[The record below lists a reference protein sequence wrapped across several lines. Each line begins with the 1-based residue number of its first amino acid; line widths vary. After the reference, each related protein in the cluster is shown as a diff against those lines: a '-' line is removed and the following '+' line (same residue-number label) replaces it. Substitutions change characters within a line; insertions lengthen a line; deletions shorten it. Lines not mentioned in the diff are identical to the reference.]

1 MLKRLKSVSMLLF
14 LGTFS
19 TGTKFLLLQL
29 PKLTLLLSYNKMKHV
44 KVL

>member
-19 TGTKFLLLQL
+19 TGTISAVTA

>member
-19 TGTKFLLLQL
+19 TGTISAVTASEVNSSAIVQQNE
-29 PKLTLLLSYNKMKHV
+29 TC